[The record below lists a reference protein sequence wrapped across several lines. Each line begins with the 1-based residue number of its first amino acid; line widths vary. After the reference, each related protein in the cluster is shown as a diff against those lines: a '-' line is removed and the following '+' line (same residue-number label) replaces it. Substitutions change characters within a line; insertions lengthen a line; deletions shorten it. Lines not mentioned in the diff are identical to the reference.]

1 MDRRLHYTNIKAGMQ
16 APSAANQQPWEFYVV
31 TDKDKIDLMS
41 LGFITC
47 GGVLGRMESCAFLI
61 AHVKLTY
68 LYYAHG
74 YGLQA

>member
-47 GGVLGRMESCAFLI
+47 SGVLGRME
-61 AHVKLTY
+61 
-68 LYYAHG
+68 
-74 YGLQA
+74 